1 MRTALSVIGLLVLA
15 QPAFA
20 QTLLKSEPY
29 HLAPFSVVYVD
40 NGSCAVGQVLKVTG
54 GVGAMHRKRSCVAMG
69 RDEASLSGQEASLVS
84 VTR

>member
-1 MRTALSVIGLLVLA
+1 MRAAFCVVGLLVLA

-40 NGSCAVGQVLKVTG
+40 NGSCSVGQVLKVTG
-54 GVGAMHRKRSCVAMG
+54 GVGAMHRKRICVTKG
-69 RDEASLSGQEASLVS
+69 REEASLGNQEYSLIT